1 MESVFD
7 KLWRLG
13 PAPFVLKA
21 IVVAIVADL
30 LLLAFILL
38 RRTRRKR
45 YFAKRDARVFE
56 FRQKW
61 DALISGQIPFESWRK
76 KPFDRRIV
84 EAIALDAFESAG
96 PEESARLLKFL
107 RASGLIEKRIYEA
120 RHHTGWRRLRA
131 LTALGRTRAPE
142 GISALAEA
150 LRDGSEET
158 RLAALRG
165 LGSMASPRAGEEIL
179 TWVDEAGL
187 VVPALPLQSALIQC
201 CVERPR
207 LLLPHIKDARGSLR
221 EVLGRVLGEVATPSL
236 ALDLLQFVED
246 DMAELR
252 AAAARALAHSQSP
265 GLTLDVLS
273 ELVRDRIWFVRLRAI
288 VSLGQLSD
296 RRAKPALLRGLTD
309 SHRMV
314 RLRAAEALVGIDTE
328 MADTFAQVVATRD
341 RYGLHAYLTAVENA
355 DLLGKLGSDLQQ
367 STSIGPEEKERLQ
380 NVLRSGSLVVPDKPA
395 LENVAK
401 NTVVLP

>member
-21 IVVAIVADL
+21 IVVAIVADV

-45 YFAKRDARVFE
+45 YFAKRDARVFQ

-61 DALISGQIPFESWRK
+61 DALISGQIPFETWRK
-76 KPFDRRIV
+76 KSFDRRIV

-131 LTALGRTRAPE
+131 LAALGRTRAPE
-142 GISALAEA
+142 GIPALAEA
-150 LRDGSEET
+150 LRDGSEEA

-165 LGSMASPRAGEEIL
+165 LGSMACPRAGEEIL
-179 TWVDEAGL
+179 AWVSEAGL
-187 VVPALPLQSALIQC
+187 VVPGLPLQSALIQC

-207 LLLPHIKDARGSLR
+207 LLLPHLKVARGSLR
-221 EVLGRVLGEVATPSL
+221 EVLGRVLGEVATPSMG
-236 ALDLLQFVED
+236 LDLLQFVED

-252 AAAARALAHSQSP
+252 AAAARALAHSQS
-265 GLTLDVLS
+265 GLALDVLS

-355 DLLGKLGSDLQQ
+355 DLLGKLGSDLEQ

-380 NVLRSGSLVVPDKPA
+380 NVLRSGSLGVPDKSAP
-395 LENVAK
+395 ENVAK
-401 NTVVLP
+401 NAVVLP

>member
-21 IVVAIVADL
+21 IVVAIVADVL
-30 LLLAFILL
+30 LLGFILL

-61 DALISGQIPFESWRK
+61 DALVSGQIPFATWRK

-84 EAIALDAFESAG
+84 ETIALDAFESAG

-131 LTALGRTRAPE
+131 LAALGRTRAAE

-150 LRDGSEET
+150 LRDGNEET

-165 LGSMASPRAGEEIL
+165 LGSMASPRAAEEIL
-179 TWVDEAGL
+179 SWVSEAGL

-207 LLLPHIKDARGSLR
+207 LLLPHVKVARGSLR

-236 ALDLLQFVED
+236 SLDLLQFVED

-252 AAAARALAHSQSP
+252 AAAARALAHSPS
-265 GLTLDVLS
+265 GTALDVLT
-273 ELVRDRIWFVRLRAI
+273 ELVGDRVWFVRLRAV
-288 VSLGQLSD
+288 VSLGELSD

-355 DLLGKLGSDLQQ
+355 DLLGKLGSDLEQ

-380 NVLRSGSLVVPDKPA
+380 NVLRSGSLGVPDKSA

-401 NTVVLP
+401 NAVVLP

>member
-21 IVVAIVADL
+21 IVVAIVADV

-45 YFAKRDARVFE
+45 YFAKRDARVFQ

-61 DALISGQIPFESWRK
+61 DALISGQIPFETWRK
-76 KPFDRRIV
+76 KSFDRRIV

-131 LTALGRTRAPE
+131 LAALGRTRAPE
-142 GISALAEA
+142 GIPALAEA
-150 LRDGSEET
+150 LRDGSEEA

-165 LGSMASPRAGEEIL
+165 LGSMACPRAGEEIL
-179 TWVDEAGL
+179 AWVSEAGL
-187 VVPALPLQSALIQC
+187 VVPGLPLQSALIQC

-207 LLLPHIKDARGSLR
+207 LLLPHLKVARGSLR
-221 EVLGRVLGEVATPSL
+221 EVLGRVLGEVATPSMG
-236 ALDLLQFVED
+236 LDLLQFVED

-252 AAAARALAHSQSP
+252 AAAARALAHSQS
-265 GLTLDVLS
+265 GLALDVLS

-355 DLLGKLGSDLQQ
+355 DLLGKLGSDLEQ

-380 NVLRSGSLVVPDKPA
+380 SVLRSSSLDVPDKSA

-401 NTVVLP
+401 NAVVLP

>member
-21 IVVAIVADL
+21 IVVAIVADV

-45 YFAKRDARVFE
+45 YFAKRDARVFQ
-56 FRQKW
+56 FGQKW

-84 EAIALDAFESAG
+84 ETIALDAFESAG

-131 LTALGRTRAPE
+131 LAALGRTRAPE
-142 GISALAEA
+142 GILALAEA
-150 LRDGSEET
+150 LRDGSEEA

-165 LGSMASPRAGEEIL
+165 LGSMACPRAAEEIL
-179 TWVDEAGL
+179 AWVSEAGL

-207 LLLPHIKDARGSLR
+207 LLLPHLKVARGSLR
-221 EVLGRVLGEVATPSL
+221 EVLGRVLGEVATPSMG
-236 ALDLLQFVED
+236 LDLLQFVED

-252 AAAARALAHSQSP
+252 AAAARALAHSQS
-265 GLTLDVLS
+265 GLALDVLS

-328 MADTFAQVVATRD
+328 MADTFAQVLATRD

-355 DLLGKLGSDLQQ
+355 DLLGKLGSDLEQ

-380 NVLRSGSLVVPDKPA
+380 NVLRSGSLGVPDKSA

-401 NTVVLP
+401 NAVVLP

>member
-21 IVVAIVADL
+21 IVVAIVADV

-45 YFAKRDARVFE
+45 YFAKRDARVFQ

-61 DALISGQIPFESWRK
+61 DALISGQIPFETWRK
-76 KPFDRRIV
+76 KSFDRRIV

-131 LTALGRTRAPE
+131 LAALGRTRAPE
-142 GISALAEA
+142 GIPALAEA
-150 LRDGSEET
+150 LRDGSEEA

-165 LGSMASPRAGEEIL
+165 LGSMACPRAGEEIL
-179 TWVDEAGL
+179 AWVSEAGL
-187 VVPALPLQSALIQC
+187 VVPGLPLQSALIQC

-207 LLLPHIKDARGSLR
+207 LLLPHLKVARGSLR
-221 EVLGRVLGEVATPSL
+221 EVLGRVLGEVATPSMG
-236 ALDLLQFVED
+236 LDLLQFVED

-252 AAAARALAHSQSP
+252 AAAARALAHSQS
-265 GLTLDVLS
+265 GLALDVLS

-328 MADTFAQVVATRD
+328 MVGTFAQVVATRD

-355 DLLGKLGSDLQQ
+355 DLLGKLGSDLEQ

-380 NVLRSGSLVVPDKPA
+380 NVLRSGSLGVPDKSAP
-395 LENVAK
+395 ENVAK
-401 NTVVLP
+401 NAVVLP

>member
-21 IVVAIVADL
+21 IVVAIVADV

-45 YFAKRDARVFE
+45 YFAKRDARVFQ

-61 DALISGQIPFESWRK
+61 DALISGQIPFETWRK
-76 KPFDRRIV
+76 KSFDRRIV

-131 LTALGRTRAPE
+131 LAALGRTRAPE
-142 GISALAEA
+142 GIPALAEA
-150 LRDGSEET
+150 LRDGSEEA

-165 LGSMASPRAGEEIL
+165 LGSMACPRAGEEIL
-179 TWVDEAGL
+179 AWVSEAGL
-187 VVPALPLQSALIQC
+187 VVPGLPLQSALIQC

-207 LLLPHIKDARGSLR
+207 LLLPYIKHARGSLR
-221 EVLGRVLGEVATPSL
+221 EVLGRVLGEVATPSMG
-236 ALDLLQFVED
+236 LDLLQFVED

-252 AAAARALAHSQSP
+252 AAAARALAHSQS
-265 GLTLDVLS
+265 GLALDVLS

-355 DLLGKLGSDLQQ
+355 DLLGKLGSDLEQ

-380 NVLRSGSLVVPDKPA
+380 SVLRSGSLDVPDKSA

-401 NTVVLP
+401 NAVVLP